1 VGYAGVCEVDGC
13 SCCEIYDGEG
23 WAFCWEGYWVWGVA
37 WGEGECKGWVG
48 ARGEAQS
55 GCWDE
60 CCRWW
65 GAAEGGRVGE
75 VREYG
80 DGRENGM
87 LCKIFSLFLPLL
99 IESLS
104 GLIVVSVAVE
114 VDVCAHLLLRRLLY
128 HPGS

>member
-1 VGYAGVCEVDGC
+1 
-13 SCCEIYDGEG
+13 
-23 WAFCWEGYWVWGVA
+23 
-37 WGEGECKGWVG
+37 
-48 ARGEAQS
+48 
-55 GCWDE
+55 
-60 CCRWW
+60 
-65 GAAEGGRVGE
+65 

-128 HPGS
+128 HPGSWITTEEPRTYGKMLEDI